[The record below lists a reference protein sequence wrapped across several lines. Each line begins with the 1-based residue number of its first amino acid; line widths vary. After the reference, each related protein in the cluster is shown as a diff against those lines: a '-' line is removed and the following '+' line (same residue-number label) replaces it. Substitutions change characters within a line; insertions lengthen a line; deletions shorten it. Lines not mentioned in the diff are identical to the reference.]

1 MIADLGVSL
10 VLLGKWS
17 RRPCKRS
24 VGLVEDS
31 LKVSEEIEGRPESK
45 VGAKEVNYYPSYLY
59 VKCMSV

>member
-1 MIADLGVSL
+1 L

-31 LKVSEEIEGRPESK
+31 LKVSEEIECRPKSK
-45 VGAKEVNYYPSYLY
+45 VGATQVNYFPSYLY
-59 VKCMSV
+59 LKCMSV